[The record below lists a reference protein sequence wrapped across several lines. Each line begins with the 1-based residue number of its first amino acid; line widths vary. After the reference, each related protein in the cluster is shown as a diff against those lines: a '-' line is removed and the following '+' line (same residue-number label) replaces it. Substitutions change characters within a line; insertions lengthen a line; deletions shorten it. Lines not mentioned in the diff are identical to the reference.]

1 MLIFD
6 GHLDLAMNALL
17 HERDQTLSVA
27 ALRQREAA
35 GVDDT
40 RGVATVS
47 LPELRE
53 AGAAVVVATLIARVK
68 SNLDPARPLRRD
80 TLDYPDASMAY
91 AVAQGQ
97 LAYYRLLEA
106 RGEIRIITD
115 APSLD
120 AHLADWQ
127 HVDTARKPVGV
138 ILLMEGADPI
148 VEPGQI
154 HAWATEGL
162 RVLGLAHYGKGR
174 YAAGTPSMDPDS
186 LEQDGPLSPMAY
198 ELLEQMAKLPMA
210 LDLTHL
216 GDTSFMQASEAFD
229 GPMCASHS
237 NCRTLADTVRQ
248 LTDEQI
254 KQITHR
260 GGVIGMAMHKG
271 MIHWPGDNPP
281 RAAVALSQVVE
292 HVDHICQLAGSAAHV
307 GLGTDLD
314 GGFGSEACPHDLND
328 YRDLHKLGSLLAGR
342 GFSDA
347 DIAGFFHGNWLR
359 FYRQVLSRSI
369 GSS

>member
-40 RGVATVS
+40 RGIATVS
-47 LPELRE
+47 LPELRQ
-53 AGAAVVVATLIARVK
+53 AGVAVVAATLIVRVK
-68 SNLDPARPLRRD
+68 ANLDPGRSLRRD

-97 LAYYRLLEA
+97 LAYYRLLEK
-106 RGEIRIITD
+106 RGEIRILTD
-115 APSLD
+115 LPSLD

-127 HVDTARKPVGV
+127 RVDTTVKPIGV
-138 ILLMEGADPI
+138 MLLMEGADPI
-148 VEPGQI
+148 VQPAQI
-154 HAWATEGL
+154 HEWAADGL
-162 RVLGLAHYGKGR
+162 RILGLAHYGRGR
-174 YAAGTPSMDPDS
+174 YAAGTPSLDPTS
-186 LEQDGPLSPMAY
+186 PEQDGPLSPIAY
-198 ELLEQMAKLPMA
+198 ELLEQMAKLPIA

-216 GDTSFMQASEAFD
+216 GDTSFMQAIDAFD
-229 GPMCASHS
+229 GPTCASHS
-237 NCRTLADTVRQ
+237 NCRALADTVRQ

-254 KQITHR
+254 KRITQR
-260 GGVIGMAMHKG
+260 DGVIGMAMHKA
-271 MIHWPGDNPP
+271 MIHWPGDNPL
-281 RAAVALSQVVE
+281 RSAVSLAQVIE
-292 HVDHICQLAGSAAHV
+292 HIDHICQLAGSAAHV
-307 GLGTDLD
+307 ALGTDLD

-328 YRDLHKLGSLLAGR
+328 YRDLHKLAPMLADR

-359 FYRQVLSRSI
+359 FYRQVLSRCN
-369 GSS
+369 SSA